1 MRDRLQALRRLG
13 AVFGMVE
20 EMHSTEAR
28 GAALAV
34 TEAQV
39 AIQAEATRTHEARQ
53 GGREALLTDDCL
65 GWSLAV
71 VHEEVALRRRARLAP
86 LLEEREER
94 HEIARERYVASR
106 LRNEQMK
113 SLVEDASAQIATE
126 EERRSQAFADDRF
139 LSRRERIRRREMN
152 LS

>member
-1 MRDRLQALRRLG
+1 MRDRLRALRRLS

-20 EMHSTEAR
+20 EIHSMETR

-34 TEAQV
+34 TEAQI

-71 VHEEVALRRRARLAP
+71 VHEEVALRRRKRLEP
-86 LLEEREER
+86 LLEQREER
-94 HEIARERYVASR
+94 HEEASERYVASR

-113 SLVEDASAQIATE
+113 SLVKDASAQITAE
-126 EERRSQAFADDRF
+126 EERRAQTSADDRF

-152 LS
+152 CS

>member
-1 MRDRLQALRRLG
+1 
-13 AVFGMVE
+13 MVE
-20 EMHSTEAR
+20 EIHSTETR

-34 TEAQV
+34 TEAQMAV
-39 AIQAEATRTHEARQ
+39 RAEAARTHEARQ
-53 GGREALLTDDCL
+53 GGREALLTDDGL

-71 VHEEVALRRRARLAP
+71 VHEEVALRRRKRLEP

-94 HEIARERYVASR
+94 HEEARERYVASR

-113 SLVEDASAQIATE
+113 SLVEDASAQIAAE
-126 EERRSQAFADDRF
+126 EERRAQAFADDRF
-139 LSRRERIRRREMN
+139 LSRKEQIRRREMN

>member
-1 MRDRLQALRRLG
+1 
-13 AVFGMVE
+13 MVE

-53 GGREALLTDDCL
+53 GGREALLMDDCL